1 MNKDETKLSRTK
13 ASSRNTLIVDVSIL
27 TILFFLFMIFIRHK
41 AAQIFKEM
49 NAPTT
54 LFQKILLETHP
65 IVPITGFLIIM
76 AMFIL
81 KERLIKNKTV
91 TYFINRIVLIV
102 IVLSVLSLVLY
113 AFFMPLYNSPITSL
127 KQQG

>member
-1 MNKDETKLSRTK
+1 MDEAETKLNKIKR
-13 ASSRNTLIVDVSIL
+13 SSRNTLIVDVSIL
-27 TILFFLFMIFIRHK
+27 TILFSIFMIFIRHK

-65 IVPITGFLIIM
+65 VVPITGFLLIM

-91 TYFINRIVLIV
+91 TNFINRIVLIA
-102 IVLSVLSLVLY
+102 IVLSVLSFVLY
-113 AFFMPLYNSPITSL
+113 AYFMPLYNSPITSL